1 MKESE
6 RDSKEVGSGLGHS
19 PTVDEDDSTG
29 CQGVVHVR
37 ENDVTYCLSWTSW
50 DSQGHRPTS
59 GDCTGKERV
68 TKIDVISTH
77 MLDHRGTSDEATHF
91 LT

>member
-37 ENDVTYCLSWTSW
+37 ENDVTYCLS
-50 DSQGHRPTS
+50 
-59 GDCTGKERV
+59 
-68 TKIDVISTH
+68 
-77 MLDHRGTSDEATHF
+77 
-91 LT
+91 